1 MPLENVGGQKHM
13 DVKVDM
19 VGLVKDAFII
29 ADQIAQEAHNIQSQH
44 RVWGANGD
52 HRHGKMERM
61 GTRGAMQLPLTNQK
75 APNGVNVI
83 NNVDHALHV
92 DGQPPNETI
101 EL

>member
-44 RVWGANGD
+44 RV
-52 HRHGKMERM
+52 
-61 GTRGAMQLPLTNQK
+61 
-75 APNGVNVI
+75 
-83 NNVDHALHV
+83 
-92 DGQPPNETI
+92 
-101 EL
+101 